1 MLNII
6 KIISNILYAD
16 EKPSGLIN
24 RDFYFIQWK
33 YAVGSLS
40 DEIEILN
47 DDILPVNDRYRH
59 FIQYDSHKSFYMA
72 RASSW

>member
-24 RDFYFIQWK
+24 RDFYLMYSGIMR
-33 YAVGSLS
+33 SLL
-40 DEIEILN
+40 DEIELLN
-47 DDILPVNDRYRH
+47 KDILDVNDR
-59 FIQYDSHKSFYMA
+59 IQAFYTVL
-72 RASSW
+72 